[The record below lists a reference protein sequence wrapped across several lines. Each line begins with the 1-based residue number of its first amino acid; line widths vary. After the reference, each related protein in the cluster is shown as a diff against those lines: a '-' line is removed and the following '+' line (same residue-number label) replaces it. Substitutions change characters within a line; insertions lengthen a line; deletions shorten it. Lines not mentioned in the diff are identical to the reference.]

1 MNEFLIV
8 LIVLAVFVG
17 GYYVMGGIDR
27 FLARSLNNE
36 PLEYQQRPP
45 CSMMLTDSLSDEELI
60 HSIRHFAAQH
70 KQTVIIL
77 RESLPDDGG
86 NVG

>member
-36 PLEYQQRPP
+36 SPEYQQRPP
-45 CSMMLTDSLSDEELI
+45 L
-60 HSIRHFAAQH
+60 QH
-70 KQTVIIL
+70 
-77 RESLPDDGG
+77 DAY
-86 NVG
+86 

>member
-1 MNEFLIV
+1 MTEFLII
-8 LIVLAVFVG
+8 LIVLATFAG
-17 GYYVMGGIDR
+17 GYFVMGGIDR

-36 PLEYQQRPP
+36 PPEYQQQRPS
-45 CSMMLTDSLSDEELI
+45 SMMLTDSLSDEELI

>member
-17 GYYVMGGIDR
+17 GYYVMSGIDR
-27 FLARSLNNE
+27 FLARNFCNE
-36 PLEYQQRPP
+36 PPEYQQQSPS
-45 CSMMLTDSLSDEELI
+45 SMMLTDSLSDEELI
-60 HSIRHFAAQH
+60 HSIRHFAVQH